1 MERKNYIQPATE
13 VVMMH
18 VENLMLTVSNGGG
31 TPPDDGPAHI
41 RRGTCIP
48 D

>member
-1 MERKNYIQPATE
+1 MKRKNYIQPATE

-18 VENLMLTVSNGGG
+18 MANLMLTVSTNPGGG
-31 TPPDDGPAHI
+31 GGGSAHAPH
-41 RRGTCIP
+41 RGTGIP

>member
-1 MERKNYIQPATE
+1 MKRKNYIQPATE

-18 VENLMLTVSNGGG
+18 MANLMLTVSNGGE
-31 TPPDDGPAHI
+31 TPPPGNAHAPH
-41 RRGTCIP
+41 RGTGIP

>member
-1 MERKNYIQPATE
+1 MKRKNYIQPATE

-18 VENLMLTVSNGGG
+18 MENLMLTVSTNPGGG
-31 TPPDDGPAHI
+31 GGGVVHAP
-41 RRGTCIP
+41 RRGTGIP

>member
-1 MERKNYIQPATE
+1 MKGKNYIQPATE

-18 VENLMLTVSNGGG
+18 MANLMLTVSTNPGGG
-31 TPPDDGPAHI
+31 GGGSAHAPH
-41 RRGTCIP
+41 RGTGIP

>member
-1 MERKNYIQPATE
+1 MKRKNYIQPATE

-18 VENLMLTVSNGGG
+18 MANLMLTVSINPGGG
-31 TPPDDGPAHI
+31 GGGSAHAPH
-41 RRGTCIP
+41 RGTGIP